1 MSLFLRIAD
10 FIIQI
15 NPKNSCLIELDEG
28 YEPFAINACNEKP
41 HMVVNAY
48 GQLPKEEVA
57 AGKLLYSAKMPE
69 GELWNVSKT
78 GNTYVFK
85 VFDSEQPG
93 TLQQVCTTN
102 NRFREW
108 NIYMASTP
116 ADNAPF
122 QPLKYPLG
130 PLLMYYLT
138 VQHDAIM
145 IHASG
150 ISDDG
155 IGRIFTGVSGK
166 GKSTMAKL
174 WFDAG
179 AKVLND
185 DRLIIRKESNGYSIH
200 NTPMF
205 YADEPRKAK
214 FEAAYIIYHAKQN
227 KLEKL
232 SGAEAVSALAANCIQ
247 HGYDRTMMEHHLG
260 FISKM
265 VENTRVYSL
274 GVVPTVSVLHTIR
287 SDEE

>member
-1 MSLFLRIAD
+1 MFLSIAD
-10 FIIQI
+10 FIIQVNQKDSSPI
-15 NPKNSCLIELDEG
+15 KLDEG
-28 YEPFAINACNEKP
+28 YEPFAINLGNAKP
-41 HMVVNAY
+41 NMVVNAY
-48 GQLPKEEVA
+48 SQLPKEEVA
-57 AGKLLYSAKMPE
+57 TDKLLYSAKMPE

-78 GNTYVFK
+78 GNTYIFH

-108 NIYMASTP
+108 NVYMASKPDGNT
-116 ADNAPF
+116 AF
-122 QPLKYPLG
+122 EPLKYPLG

-155 IGRIFTGVSGK
+155 IGRIFTGISGK

-185 DRLIIRKESNGYSIH
+185 DRLIIRKEADGYSIH

-205 YADEPRKAK
+205 YADEPRKSK
-214 FEAAYIIYHAKQN
+214 FEAAYIIHHAKQN
-227 KLEKL
+227 KLKKL
-232 SGAEAVSALAANCIQ
+232 SGVEAVSALAANCIQ
-247 HGYDRTMMEHHLG
+247 HGYDRTMMEHHLH
-260 FISKM
+260 FLSEM
-265 VENTRVYSL
+265 VQIIRVYSL
-274 GVVPTVSVLHTIR
+274 GVVPTASVLETIR
-287 SDEE
+287 SDEQ